1 MTVLVR
7 LLYASKVAPN
17 FGPMDM
23 RDILASSRRN
33 NGEQGITGILIMA
46 DGYFFQALEGDRA
59 VVNATYGKILK
70 DSRHSA
76 SIILSSQE
84 IEKRQFS
91 GWSMGYVL
99 SSEKNRP
106 LFLSYSAGKYFEPF
120 AMRAAA
126 AESLLAEIGG
136 YARQLGGTESATGLA
151 H

>member
-23 RDILASSRRN
+23 RDILESSRRN
-33 NGEQGITGILIMA
+33 NVDQGITGLLIMA
-46 DGYFFQALEGDRA
+46 DGYFFQALEGDRK
-59 VVNATYGKILK
+59 VVNSTYIKILK
-70 DSRHSA
+70 DARHAA
-76 SIILSSQE
+76 SIIL
-84 IEKRQFS
+84 QFS

-106 LFLSYSAGKYFEPF
+106 LFMSYSAGKYFEPF
-120 AMRAAA
+120 SMRCAA

-136 YARQLGGTESATGLA
+136 YARQLGGTESATGT
-151 H
+151 

>member
-7 LLYASKVAPN
+7 LIYASKVATH

-23 RDILASSRRN
+23 HDILDKSRRN
-33 NGEQGITGILIMA
+33 NIEQGISGLLILA

-59 VVNATYGKILK
+59 AVHATYARILK
-70 DSRHSA
+70 DPRHSA
-76 SIILSSQE
+76 SVMLSSLE

-106 LFLSYSAGKYFEPF
+106 LFMAYSADKYFAPF
-120 AMRAAA
+120 TLRAQA
-126 AESLLAEIGG
+126 AEALLAEIGAH
-136 YARQLGGTESATGLA
+136 ARHLGGTETAT
-151 H
+151 